1 MKKLFLFDGTGL
13 AYRAYFALDPSLS
26 TSKGLPTNAIYGVAR
41 MMIRFFKDWF
51 REEDEI
57 YAVVAFDKKT
67 VTYRHQLLE
76 EYKAQRPE
84 TPDSL
89 LTQIPYIKKLVKAMG
104 FPIVEVD
111 RFEADDA
118 IATLAMKGRNFFDE
132 IYIVST
138 DKDFLQLVDDKIKI
152 LRTVKGV
159 TGIAIYDRDKV
170 SQEYGIVPEQ
180 MIDYLALAGD
190 TADNVPGVKG
200 IGPKTAQKLLK
211 AYGSVEDIYK
221 NIRALNPRL
230 RRILIDGKQAA
241 KLSKKLVQLSVDVP
255 VSTRWEEYRYSGFK
269 EKELL
274 EVLKE
279 LEFSSIMNEL
289 GIHDNSAS
297 FSVEIVNT
305 VDKLE
310 ALVKELNKSNLV
322 SFDIETS
329 SLDPHEA
336 EIVGISLA
344 VRGSYGYYVPVW
356 QMKQKGIP
364 VDEILKVLKPLLEP
378 DLPVLVGQNLKFDYS
393 VLMLNDVKPN
403 VPKFD
408 TMIAAHLLNPN
419 EKRFNLDELATK
431 YLGYKMIS
439 YKEVTA
445 TVLGGDFR
453 NVPLE
458 KAARY
463 SVEDAVIALRL
474 FEVLSKRLYEEELL
488 EVFERV
494 EMPVVNVLAK
504 MELTGV
510 YVDVEYLKEL
520 SRKYEEKMEKI
531 AEKVFEETGERFNLN
546 SPSQV
551 AHVLF
556 EKLGLKPL
564 KKTKGGK
571 YSTSAEVLEEL
582 AASSDVAR
590 HILEFRK
597 YQKLKSTYV
606 EALPN
611 MVNPKTNRIHTSFHQ
626 TGTATGRLSSSEPNM
641 QNLPK
646 RDKESKEIRKAVVP
660 QEKGWKILNAD
671 YSQIE
676 LRVLAHLS
684 DDENLIRAF
693 AEGRDI
699 HKLTAS
705 KIFGVDE
712 SQVDDWMRSV
722 GKMVNFAI
730 VYGVTPYGLAARTN
744 LSKEEA
750 GRIITN
756 YFNSFPR
763 VREYIHRCVQ
773 EAKRKG
779 YVRTLFGRKR
789 DIPQFK
795 SKNKNVIQEGE
806 RIAINT
812 PVQGTAAEI
821 MKIAMVEIDKKLQN
835 KRTKMILQVH
845 DELVFEVPEDEL
857 KEVEE
862 VVKETMEHCVEL
874 KVPLKVDIEI
884 GDHWD

>member
-76 EYKAQRPE
+76 EYKAQRPG

-118 IATLAMKGRNFFDE
+118 IATLATKGRNFFDE

-211 AYGSVEDIYK
+211 AYGNVEDIYK

-310 ALVKELNKSNLV
+310 TLVKELNKSNLV

-344 VRGSYGYYVPVW
+344 VRGSHGYYVPVW
-356 QMKQKGIP
+356 QMRQKGIP

-884 GDHWD
+884 GDHWN

>member
-41 MMIRFFKDWF
+41 MMIRFLRDWF

-104 FPIVEVD
+104 FPVVEVD

-118 IATLAMKGRNFFDE
+118 IATLAMKGRDFFDE

-138 DKDFLQLVDDKIKI
+138 DKDFLQLVDDRIKV

-170 SQEYGIVPEQ
+170 LQEYGITPEQ

-200 IGPKTAQKLLK
+200 VGPKTAQTLLK
-211 AYGSVEDIYK
+211 AHGSVEDIYK

-230 RRILIDGKQAA
+230 RRILIDGKQAVE
-241 KLSKKLVQLSVDVP
+241 LSKKLVQLSVDVP
-255 VSTRWEEYRYSGFK
+255 VSTRWEEYRYSGFR

-289 GIHDNSAS
+289 GVHDNSAS
-297 FSVEIVNT
+297 FSVEIVSTLNE
-305 VDKLE
+305 LE
-310 ALVKELNKSNLV
+310 TLVKELNKSNLV

-344 VRGSYGYYVPVW
+344 VRGSHGYYVPVW
-356 QMKQKGIP
+356 QMRQKGIP
-364 VDEILKVLKPLLEP
+364 ADEILRVLKPVLES
-378 DLPVLVGQNLKFDYS
+378 DVPVLVGQNLKFDYS
-393 VLMLNDVKPN
+393 VLMLNGVKPN

-408 TMIAAHLLNPN
+408 TMIAAHLLNPS

-439 YKEVTA
+439 YEEVTA
-445 TVLGGDFR
+445 TTLGGDFR
-453 NVPLE
+453 DVPLE

-488 EVFERV
+488 EVLERV

-504 MELTGV
+504 MELNGV

-520 SRKYEEKMEKI
+520 SRKYEEKMQKI

-556 EKLGLKPL
+556 EKLELKPL

-606 EALPN
+606 DALPN

-646 RDKESKEIRKAVVP
+646 RDEESKEIRKAVVP
-660 QEKGWKILNAD
+660 QEKGWKILSAD

-684 DDENLIRAF
+684 DDESLIRAF

-699 HKLTAS
+699 HRLTAS

-744 LSKEEA
+744 LSREEA
-750 GRIITN
+750 SRVITN

-763 VREYIHRCVQ
+763 VREYVHRCVQ
-773 EAKRKG
+773 EAKQKG
-779 YVRTLFGRKR
+779 CVRTMFGRKR

-821 MKIAMVEIDKKLQN
+821 MKIAMVEVDKKLQN
-835 KRTKMILQVH
+835 KKTKMILQVH

-862 VVKETMEHCVEL
+862 VVKETMERCVEL
-874 KVPLKVDIEI
+874 KVPLKVDIEV
-884 GDHWD
+884 GDHWS

>member
-138 DKDFLQLVDDKIKI
+138 DKDFLQLVDDKTKI

-310 ALVKELNKSNLV
+310 TLVKELNKSNLV

-344 VRGSYGYYVPVW
+344 VRGSHGYYVPVW

-693 AEGRDI
+693 TEGRDI

-712 SQVDDWMRSV
+712 SEVDDWMRSV

-763 VREYIHRCVQ
+763 VREYIRRCVQ

-884 GDHWD
+884 GDHWN

>member
-344 VRGSYGYYVPVW
+344 VRGSHGYYVPVW

-884 GDHWD
+884 GDHWN

>member
-344 VRGSYGYYVPVW
+344 VRGSHGYYVPVW